1 MQLLRSQLK
10 TICNEAS
17 SACNDGQHL
26 ALHCVNMLM
35 GGTLSTCT
43 GSCTGCTG
51 CTVCTGGLVVL
62 PQIALLVP
70 ALEIKL
76 TTLEPALHPAGGD
89 WEESKQNSALMLT
102 STKDSWVML

>member
-1 MQLLRSQLK
+1 MVALVALVVLV
-10 TICNEAS
+10 ALV
-17 SACNDGQHL
+17 ALFALVALPL
-26 ALHCVNMLM
+26 ALVALFAHFA
-35 GGTLSTCT
+35 
-43 GSCTGCTG
+43 
-51 CTVCTGGLVVL
+51 LVVL
-62 PQIALLVP
+62 PQIALPVP